1 MNMFIFALI
10 VTLYLAL
17 TAWLGYLGYKRTK
30 TTADYLLGGREI
42 HPFVMAISYG
52 ATFIST
58 SAIIGFG
65 GISAVYGMGLIWLTF
80 LNIFFGIFIAFIFFG
95 KKTRKIGL
103 NLQAHTFPEF
113 MGRRFQSRGI
123 QLISGAL
130 IFITMPLYAAV
141 VLIGGAR
148 FAESIFNLD
157 FNVVLTAFTV
167 IVAAYVIAGGLK
179 GVLYTDALQGGIMFV
194 SIFLMLI
201 LTYTKLGSTIGAHH
215 ALADMTSLVPENLRA
230 QGHQGWTAYPKL
242 GSAWWWTL
250 TTSIILGVGI
260 GVLAQPQLIVRFM
273 TVKSS
278 KELNRAV
285 LVGAVFIFVVTGFV
299 YTAGALSNLYFYRKT
314 GQLAIEAA
322 GGNVDRIIPV
332 FLNSAMPTWFVYL
345 FMITLLA
352 TAMSTLSSQ
361 FHTMGASIGYDLFQ
375 NLFPREKAN
384 SMMITRVAVMVGIVI
399 SLIIGYQLPG
409 GVIARGT
416 AVFFGLCAAAF
427 LPSYFAALYWPGAT
441 KAGVKWSMCTGILA
455 SLFMLVLMHRQE
467 SEPLGICRTLF
478 GRDVLV
484 DQFPWM
490 LVDPI
495 VIALPLSAIALVVV
509 SLFTPGQDEEH
520 LKLCFQGKTKAGRG
534 TD

>member
-1 MNMFIFALI
+1 MNMI
-10 VTLYLAL
+10 VLTLVVVLYLAL

-95 KKTRKIGL
+95 KKTRQIGL
-103 NLQAHTFPEF
+103 SLGAHTFPEF
-113 MGRRFQSRGI
+113 IGRRFQSKGI

-130 IFITMPLYAAV
+130 IFIAMPLYAAV

-148 FAESIFNLD
+148 FVESIFEMD
-157 FNVVLTAFTV
+157 FNAALTIFTV
-167 IVAAYVIAGGLK
+167 VTAAYVVAGGLK
-179 GVLYTDALQGGIMFV
+179 GVLYTDAFQGGIMFV
-194 SIFLMLI
+194 SIFLMLV
-201 LTYTKLGSTIGAHH
+201 LTYMKLGGVTGAHQ
-215 ALADMTSLVPENLRA
+215 ALANMASMVPENLQA

-285 LVGAVFIFVVTGFV
+285 LVGALFIFVVTGFV
-299 YTAGALSNLYFYRKT
+299 YTAGALSNLFFYRET
-314 GQLAIEAA
+314 GQLAIAAA

-332 FLNSAMPTWFVYL
+332 FLSSAMPVWFVYL
-345 FMITLLA
+345 FMVALLA

-361 FHTMGASIGYDLFQ
+361 FHTMGSSIGHDLFQ
-375 NLFPREKAN
+375 NLFPKQKMN
-384 SMMITRVAVMVGIVI
+384 SMLVTRLAVIVGIVI
-399 SLIIGYQLPG
+399 SLLIGYKLPG

-427 LPSYFAALYWPGAT
+427 LPSYFAALYWRRAT
-441 KAGVKWSMCTGILA
+441 KAGVKWSMWTGILA

-467 SEPLGICRTLF
+467 SEPLGICRALF
-478 GRDVLV
+478 GRDVLI
-484 DQFPWM
+484 DQFPWA

-495 VIALPLSAIALVVV
+495 VIALPLSAVVLAVV

-520 LKLCFQGKTKAGRG
+520 LKLCFQEKTKA
-534 TD
+534 